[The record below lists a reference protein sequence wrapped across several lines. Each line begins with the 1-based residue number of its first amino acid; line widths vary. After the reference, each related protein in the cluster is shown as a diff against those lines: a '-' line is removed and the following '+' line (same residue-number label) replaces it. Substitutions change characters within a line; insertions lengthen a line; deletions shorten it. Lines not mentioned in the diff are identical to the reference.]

1 MAKWIGRILISCSLM
16 MLMVSV
22 ISAQGSELIS
32 ADNVGRLQPVGV
44 INYAD
49 YDADINIGWF
59 IVNGD
64 ATEFVIFDNNKSLYR
79 LSAEGE
85 ILEEWQYVSNDEQ
98 LFSVIDGAYLED
110 TSYILYTI
118 DNQFWINDTPFTLDG
133 VPFAMGSDSEFLYV
147 ESQIDSQLVIYQLN
161 SDLMIID
168 QTDIISDTSQPV
180 IRIGR
185 IGLPMILQT
194 TFDGQVTLFDFD
206 TELGVYQAGE
216 FPTVFGHLNY
226 DRTHFAWSDPNSTY
240 LNLLDLGS
248 GDNKLVTALNNL
260 YSQYYLLSH
269 DASLV
274 MAVNVDFEPIIV
286 GWDTNTGESFELGEY
301 RDCERIPDRVK
312 LSDDGATLIIGC
324 DLGLEL
330 WRIVDTEDEN

>member
-1 MAKWIGRILISCSLM
+1 MAKWIQRILISCSVMIL
-16 MLMVSV
+16 V
-22 ISAQGSELIS
+22 ISVVSAQDSKLIS
-32 ADNVGRLQPVGV
+32 ADNVERLQPVGV

-59 IVNGD
+59 IANGD
-64 ATEFVIFDNNKSLYR
+64 ATEFVIFDNNQSLHR
-79 LSAEGE
+79 LSQEGE
-85 ILEEWQYVSNDEQ
+85 ILEEWQYISNDEQ

-118 DNQFWINDTPFTLDG
+118 DNQFWINDTPLTLEG
-133 VPFAMGSDSEFLYV
+133 VPLAMGSDSEFLYV
-147 ESQIDSQLVIYQLN
+147 ESQMDNQLVIYQLN

-168 QTDIISDTSQPV
+168 QSDIVSDTSQPV

-185 IGLPMILQT
+185 IGLPMVLQT
-194 TFDGQVTLFDFD
+194 TFDGQVVLFDFD

-240 LNLLDLGS
+240 LNLLDLDS
-248 GDNKLVTALNNL
+248 GDNEVVIELNNL

-274 MAVNVDFEPIIV
+274 MAVNVDFEPVIV
-286 GWDTNTGESFELGEY
+286 SWHINTGERFELGEY

-312 LSDDGATLIIGC
+312 LSDDGTTLIIGC
-324 DLGLEL
+324 GLGLEL
-330 WRIVDTEDEN
+330 WKIVDTEENN